1 MNQDIVNIRK
11 SIVRAIKDEAKA
23 LKQEGIDVISLA
35 SGEPDFDTPKLIRD
49 VAIENIQKGN
59 THYAPG
65 KGLPKLRREIK
76 KKLEKDNQIATDED
90 NIIVTY
96 GAKMAVYIAVR
107 ACVSKGDEVII
118 LAPSWVSYAE
128 IVRASGGVP
137 VTLMLDDSDN
147 YTLTYEKLKIHGS
160 DKTRMIIVCTPNNP
174 TGKILDSS
182 EIEALSRFANEN
194 DVIVLSDEVYEK
206 IVFSEKKVISPA
218 SVEGLKDR
226 TITVNGFSKTYA
238 MTGWRLGY
246 LAAPSDLIVVIN
258 KLHIHTHTGTSPF
271 IQEAAAVAFQC
282 ENEVEDMRKQY
293 ELRRDVFLNKLNDIP
308 HLKVIK
314 PEGAFYAWVR
324 FDVPNM
330 DSMQFARWLLNEAHV
345 LGIPG
350 RAYGDQCDNFI
361 RFSFASSLEDLKE
374 ASGRIS
380 RMMRQYDVANA
391 VTKLI

>member
-1 MNQDIVNIRK
+1 MNQDILNIRK

-23 LKQEGIDVISLA
+23 LKRDGVDVISLA

-65 KGLPKLRREIK
+65 KGLPKLRREIQ
-76 KKLEKDNQIATDED
+76 KKLEKDNQIITDED

-96 GAKMAVYIAVR
+96 GAKMAVYLAVR

-147 YTLTYEKLKIHGS
+147 YTLTYEKLKTHGS

-174 TGKILDSS
+174 TGKILETS

-246 LAAPSDLIVVIN
+246 LAAPSNLVAVIN

-271 IQEAAAVAFQC
+271 IQEAAVVAFQC

-293 ELRRDVFLNKLNDIP
+293 EMRRNAFLSKLNDIP

-350 RAYGDQCDNFI
+350 CAYGDQCDNFI

-374 ASGRIS
+374 SAERIS
-380 RMMRQYDVANA
+380 RLMNRE
-391 VTKLI
+391 